1 MCGWRRCPRGSCL
14 VRSGGPGQSNLPE
27 SSGDA
32 NGASPARSHMP
43 SQSFG
48 DLGASRAVEKTLAD
62 RGITAPF
69 PVQRLVVPDVIAG
82 RDVLVKSPTGSGKTL
97 AFAVPLVEMIA
108 PSD

>member
-1 MCGWRRCPRGSCL
+1 MS
-14 VRSGGPGQSNLPE
+14 
-27 SSGDA
+27 
-32 NGASPARSHMP
+32 

-48 DLGASRAVEKTLAD
+48 DLGASRAVVKALAD

-108 PSD
+108 PSRPAAERARAGADAGAGRPDQGRACSRSPR